1 MSQALELL
9 EKNQKIEN
17 IELLGL
23 VKTNLVTLN
32 EILDNN
38 GVADTDEMNE
48 MMMTLLRNNVTI
60 FFEVV
65 DKCQPQKQELTKGEI
80 IELLTNRF
88 DENDPDNV
96 RDMNIN
102 QWLQENNIAVKKQD
116 DK

>member
-1 MSQALELL
+1 ML

-65 DKCQPQKQELTKGEI
+65 DKC
-80 IELLTNRF
+80 
-88 DENDPDNV
+88 
-96 RDMNIN
+96 
-102 QWLQENNIAVKKQD
+102 
-116 DK
+116 